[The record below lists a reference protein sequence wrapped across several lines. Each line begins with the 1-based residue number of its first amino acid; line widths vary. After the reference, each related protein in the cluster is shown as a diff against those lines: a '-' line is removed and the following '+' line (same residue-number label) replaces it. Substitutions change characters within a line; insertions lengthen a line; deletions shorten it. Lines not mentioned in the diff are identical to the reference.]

1 MSWGLFIIPYF
12 TEAALYSYLIQ
23 NKYIWKTKQTATG
36 WDNRLRSMF
45 QTDHNLPPSNSYN
58 EYVAYEEC

>member
-23 NKYIWKTKQTATG
+23 INTSEKQNKQQQAEI
-36 WDNRLRSMF
+36 
-45 QTDHNLPPSNSYN
+45 
-58 EYVAYEEC
+58 YVSDGP